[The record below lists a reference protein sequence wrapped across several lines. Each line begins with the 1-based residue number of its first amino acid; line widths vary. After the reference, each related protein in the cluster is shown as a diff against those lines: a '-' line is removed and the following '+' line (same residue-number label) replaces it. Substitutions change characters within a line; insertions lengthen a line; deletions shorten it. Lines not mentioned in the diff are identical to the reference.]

1 MGETD
6 KAYKLLFGHKEM
18 VASLLRDFVL
28 DAAVADLDL
37 DTLEPWPGE
46 HVSESLR
53 ERIDDRIW
61 RLRWKDADWCYV
73 FVILEFQST
82 PDRWMAARIL
92 SYTAQLWL
100 DLVDAHELGA
110 SDLLPP
116 VLPIVLYNGSRTWTA
131 PLDVNG
137 LLAPKAARLEKYQ
150 PRQRYFLLDEGR
162 TETGDGDGLSAYLLR
177 LEQAESIDG
186 LRQGI
191 KALRERLAD
200 KRYDRL
206 RRVFAVF
213 LSRVVL
219 RRTGLLHEDI
229 PELTDL
235 QEVDNMLEES
245 VDRWSDE
252 ILRKG
257 ILQGRQEG
265 HAKGRQEGLAEGR
278 QEGLAE
284 GRQEGL
290 AEGRLEGLTEGRK
303 VERLGMVSNM
313 VHAGF
318 SVEQIS
324 VALGLSMKDTRELLA
339 HIQ

>member
-18 VASLLRDFVL
+18 VASLLHDFVQE
-28 DAAVADLDL
+28 AAVVDLDL

-100 DLVDAHELGA
+100 DLIDAHELGA

-116 VLPIVLYNGSRTWTA
+116 VLPIVLYNGSRAWTA
-131 PLDVNG
+131 PLDVSG
-137 LLAPKAARLEKYQ
+137 LLAPEASRLEKYQ

-177 LEQAESIDG
+177 LEQVESIDG

-257 ILQGRQEG
+257 ILQG
-265 HAKGRQEGLAEGR
+265 HAEGR

-284 GRQEGL
+284 GRQAGL
-290 AEGRLEGLTEGRK
+290 AEGRQAGLVEGRQA
-303 VERLGMVSNM
+303 MVANM
-313 VHAGF
+313 VRAGF
-318 SVEQIS
+318 SDEQIS
-324 VALGLSMKDTRELLA
+324 VALGLSMEDTRKLLTRV
-339 HIQ
+339 Q